1 MGVSTISG
9 ALMPILEIF
18 FMGEGT
24 INGALLPRS
33 ENYSNQ
39 RNKWYSF
46 ASVGGLSYIY
56 VIIKHFAF

>member
-46 ASVGGLSYIY
+46 AYLGRLSYM
-56 VIIKHFAF
+56 